1 MGNTLRG
8 KLRGVLATVAAL
20 CLTLSLVPAAALA
33 EVASSAETTVTVEV
47 RGSLRAAKVSTWSSP
62 LSIADSHESTF
73 DYDAGKIGPGVIW
86 AEFEYGR
93 PIERDGM
100 KYYEASWTWEK
111 TQQVG
116 DDTVLSSGSSE
127 RRVSVHGTGTEP
139 VAHLTMDEMFADKG
153 WASDS
158 KRPGD
163 YAVTLTLKGDNCQAS
178 CTFSF
183 TIVDAGDIVTWL
195 KDEADGVE
203 IWGAFTSTAELQAE
217 DLVASTAPGA
227 QATLT
232 QMASA
237 AAGKTIG
244 AAFQLDIV
252 GGGLFY
258 DETPSHIQ
266 ERVAFPVGP
275 EIMAA
280 AVAKEPLTL
289 VMLVDGELTS
299 VEYRYA
305 SGEYAYVSA
314 DGKSTLEVRSTDALD
329 PAAGGTALFAMRF
342 AGASIGAVA
351 LAYAPARS
359 YTIEV
364 EVRGSGSGVVSPTA
378 QMMAYGAGSSPM
390 YTFSADAGCV
400 LAGFEV
406 LGASGPYDP
415 AKIAVT
421 ADAVRFVSLDV
432 DARIVVI
439 FDRYIPGPDPAP
451 MTMSISQKGDGAA
464 LANST
469 IAASYTS
476 LVAGEQKPASKAA
489 TTRDFALSDVA
500 PGTQVLLTINVA
512 EGYLIE
518 GAWVF
523 GEGGSQSDATRV
535 SVNGTTLAISAM
547 TPDTARVVVSYA
559 KGVKPPAVRHTVRGV
574 VEGGKGGSFEG
585 MEPLGGGRYAISVS
599 DGDYQRIAVRAAS
612 GYGLARVVLYEGDAA
627 TGAARELF
635 ADASAKAESFT
646 YVIPAVAC
654 DYTVLAQ
661 FKEIEGSVVV
671 PPDEPEASYA
681 VTAKV
686 SGGGGSIYPKGSM
699 RVRAGSDLVFSVVP
713 KSGYDVASVTANGAP
728 VGLVRHEGGYYVFTA
743 REIAGDLNVVARFKW
758 VGDDAPVVTEQPVA
772 VSVKS
777 IGHGRAYPDGSTRVP
792 KGEPFTLTLEPDAGC
807 SLKSLTRDGRDV
819 TSQVSGL
826 TYTVASVTEPLAF
839 EAIFVD
845 RSGSTGGDKPG
856 GDVDIDVDID
866 INVNIERGAGDG
878 IALLTEN
885 AFGDEIGGEV
895 SPMRATIKQGATQK
909 FIVKPYDGS
918 YIADVSVTGGA
929 EITEVKPIALR
940 GDSHASDPDVD
951 MPYYAV
957 IVRGIQGSV
966 SLDVRFDSCLNDPE
980 NPDGKRYIYD
990 QAAGSVVDTTPGISG
1005 GVDVEYPGNNPEG
1018 EVPETVPGVVK
1029 PSGDKPID
1037 HIEMLDHTIDI
1048 ERDED
1053 GNITNIIVDAGK
1065 DTEREFPVNPVGD
1078 ADAEKEALDD
1088 ACDYFNKLIDKELG
1102 YDPPRE
1108 SGEDRG
1114 DGNGGRPDYVRPGTD
1129 EDGKLDGSYELEIPT
1144 GDKDGNPVDPD
1155 VDISAGDKGGVLYQ
1169 HMVQVAV
1176 STEGGGT
1183 GGTVTVERNAHDLG
1197 QVVQVAMN
1205 HNGQLVVHAN
1215 PKTGYGVR
1223 FAVDDASQDVIQ
1235 PSEENTVGQ
1244 ALVGALGSMKEGLA
1258 TSKAYTVTGPGK
1270 VEVVFYRTGD
1280 GPDDPDGPDSP
1291 DDGEDPDKPGT
1302 PGGNKPADPNA
1313 PDDNLNAGDVAAGTA
1328 FAVEASAKG
1337 RGLISPSGT
1346 LYYRAGAMPEFNL
1359 IADTGYQVSAV
1370 VVDGKRSPWSAAK
1383 YTLAGAEAG
1392 STHKLVVEFSPASPA
1407 AGTISTGDRALK
1419 TLRSLAQT
1427 GDLAAAGVTL
1437 LTGAACA
1444 TLGAV
1449 LLVGNRRRKQ
1459 EVQEG

>member
-1 MGNTLRG
+1 MGNMLRG
-8 KLRGVLATVAAL
+8 KLRGVLAAAAAL
-20 CLTLSLVPAAALA
+20 CLALSLVPAAALA

-62 LSIADSHESTF
+62 LSIADSHESAF
-73 DYDAGKIGPGVIW
+73 DYDAGTIGPGVIW
-86 AEFEYGR
+86 AEFEYGH

-100 KYYEASWTWEK
+100 KYYEASWVWEK

-127 RRVSVHGTGTEP
+127 RRVNVHGTGAEP

-217 DLVASTAPGA
+217 NLMSSTAPGA

-280 AVAKEPLTL
+280 AAANEPLAL
-289 VMLVDGELTS
+289 VVLVDGELTS

-314 DGKSTLEVRSTDALD
+314 DGKSTLEVRPADALN

-342 AGASIGAVA
+342 TGASIGAVA

-378 QMMAYGAGSSPM
+378 QAMAYGAGSSPV
-390 YTFSADAGCV
+390 YAFSADAGCV

-415 AKIAVT
+415 AKIAIT
-421 ADAVRFVSLDV
+421 ADAVRFASLDA
-432 DARIVVI
+432 DARIVVT
-439 FDRYIPGPDPAP
+439 FDKYNPGPDPAP
-451 MTMSISQKGDGAA
+451 MTMSISQKGDSAA

-476 LVAGEQKPASKAA
+476 LVGGEQKPASKAA
-489 TTRDFALSDVA
+489 TARDFALSDVA
-500 PGTQVLLTINVA
+500 PGTQVLFTINAA

-535 SVNGTTLAISAM
+535 SVSGTTLAISAM
-547 TPDTARVVVSYA
+547 TPDTAKVVVSYA

-574 VEGGKGGSFEG
+574 VDGGKGGSFEG
-585 MEPLGGGRYAISVS
+585 MESLGGGRYAISVS

-627 TGAARELF
+627 TGAGRELF
-635 ADASAKAESFT
+635 ADASAKAESFS
-646 YVIPAVAC
+646 YVIPSVAC
-654 DYTVLAQ
+654 DCTVLAQ
-661 FKEIEGSVVV
+661 FKEIEGAVVV

-686 SGGGGSIYPKGSM
+686 SGGGGAIYPKGSM
-699 RVRAGSDLVFSVVP
+699 RVRAGSDLAFTIVP
-713 KSGYDVASVTANGAP
+713 KAGYVVDKVTSNGHE
-728 VGLVRHEGGYYVFTA
+728 VGLTKHEAGYSFFTA
-743 REIAGDLNVVARFKW
+743 RDIRSDLNIVARFKYA
-758 VGDDAPVVTEQPVA
+758 GDDAPVVTEQPIA
-772 VSVKS
+772 LTVKS
-777 IGHGRAYPDGSTRVP
+777 VGFGTAYPSGTTKVA
-792 KGEPFTLTLEPDAGC
+792 KGQPFTLTLEPRAGC
-807 SLKSLTRDGRDV
+807 SLKSLTRDGKDITDQVEHLAYTLPSV
-819 TSQVSGL
+819 TSPA
-826 TYTVASVTEPLAF
+826 TFVATFIDEN
-839 EAIFVD
+839 
-845 RSGSTGGDKPG
+845 GSTSGGDS
-856 GDVDIDVDID
+856 GD
-866 INVNIERGAGDG
+866 VNIEVDIESGNSSKDGAQGG
-878 IALLTEN
+878 IVAFAEN

-895 SPMRATIKQGATQK
+895 SPMRATIKPGATQT

-918 YIADVSVTGGA
+918 YIADVSVTGSA
-929 EITEVKPIALR
+929 EITEM
-940 GDSHASDPDVD
+940 GDLPMVGAGHAVDPDVD
-951 MPYYAV
+951 KPYRYV
-957 IVRGIQGSV
+957 VVKGISGEV
-966 SLDVRFDSCLNDPE
+966 ALDVRFDSCLNDPQ
-980 NPDGKRYIYD
+980 NPGGKRYIYD
-990 QAAGSVVDTTPGISG
+990 QAAYSVVDVTPWTAG
-1005 GVDVEYPGNNPEG
+1005 GVSVSYPDNSPEG
-1018 EVPETVPGVVK
+1018 IVPRAVPVIAWPGK
-1029 PSGDKPID
+1029 APID
-1037 HIEMLDHTIDI
+1037 HIEMLGHALDI
-1048 ERDED
+1048 EY
-1053 GNITNIIVDAGK
+1053 GDAGAITGFVVDK
-1065 DTEREFPVNPVGD
+1065 GAEGERRFA
-1078 ADAEKEALDD
+1078 ADKASD
-1088 ACDYFNKLIDKELG
+1088 ACERLNELIDRELG
-1102 YDPPRE
+1102 YDPPRA

-1114 DGNGGRPDYVRPGTD
+1114 NGTGGRPDYVRPGA
-1129 EDGKLDGSYELEIPT
+1129 DGSYELAIPT
-1144 GDKDGNPVDPD
+1144 GNKEREPVEPAAG
-1155 VDISAGDKGGVLYQ
+1155 VSAGDTGGVLYQ
-1169 HMVQVAV
+1169 HLVEIGVT
-1176 STEGGGT
+1176 TEGGGT
-1183 GGTVTVERNAHDLG
+1183 GGAVTVERNAHDLG
-1197 QVVQVAMN
+1197 SVASVVMN
-1205 HNGQLVVHAN
+1205 HRGELVVHAS
-1215 PKTGYGVR
+1215 PKSGYAVR
-1223 FAVDDASQDVIQ
+1223 FVVDDASKDAIR
-1235 PSEENTVGQ
+1235 PSEDTASATV
-1244 ALVGALGSMKEGLA
+1244 LGSEEA
-1258 TSKAYTVTGPGK
+1258 PSVSASYTVTGPGK
-1270 VEVVFYRTGD
+1270 IGVVFTATGSTPPGEPG
-1280 GPDDPDGPDSP
+1280 GPDEPSGPDATL
-1291 DDGEDPDKPGT
+1291 G
-1302 PGGNKPADPNA
+1302 PA
-1313 PDDNLNAGDVAAGTA
+1313 DVAAGTA
-1328 FAVEASAKG
+1328 FAVRASAQG
-1337 RGLISPSGT
+1337 RGSISPSGT
-1346 LYYRAGAMPEFNL
+1346 LYYRAGTAASFNL
-1359 IADTGYQVSAV
+1359 MPDSGYQVVAV
-1370 VVDGKRSPWSAAK
+1370 SVDGKRIPWSATKYALADAQGGK
-1383 YTLAGAEAG
+1383 SYTLVA
-1392 STHKLVVEFSPASPA
+1392 EFSPASPA
-1407 AGTISTGDRALK
+1407 AGTISAGQRAIK
-1419 TLRSLAQT
+1419 TLQSLAQT
-1427 GDLAAAGVTL
+1427 GDLAAAGATL
-1437 LTGAACA
+1437 LTGVACA
-1444 TLGAV
+1444 ALGVV
-1449 LLVGNRRRKQ
+1449 LLTSNRRRKQ